1 MLGMDEATV
10 GSLEA
15 REACGRTGEWKWG
28 GVCCWVGVDTG
39 GEMVMPCVGVI
50 EQRTYKYC

>member
-50 EQRTYKYC
+50 EQRTYEYC